1 MAKSV
6 TVGNSG
12 NKNVPTINLGSSG
25 NKKVTEGWIGNSG
38 NQQFFA
44 GLSASPS
51 PSSATSAVDGLR
63 APDIGNVV
71 VTAAKGKTPR
81 TIAWVRLS
89 GSTDP
94 AISNASSFSVFWTV
108 GSNTGQ
114 TAVWE
119 YTVTDAHGTTYVDT
133 VAVTFFT

>member
-25 NKKVTEGWIGNSG
+25 NKVVTEGWIGNSG
-38 NQQFFA
+38 NKQFFA
-44 GLSASPS
+44 GLAATDDGP
-51 PSSATSAVDGLR
+51 ATSAVDGLR
-63 APDIGNVV
+63 APDVGNVV
-71 VTAAKGKTPR
+71 VTPTDGKTPR

-94 AISNASSFSVFWTV
+94 VINDASAFSVFWTV
-108 GSNTGQ
+108 PSNTGQ
-114 TAVWE
+114 TASWQ
-119 YTVTDAHGTTYVDT
+119 YTVTDAHGTTAVGT
-133 VAVTFFT
+133 VSVTFFT